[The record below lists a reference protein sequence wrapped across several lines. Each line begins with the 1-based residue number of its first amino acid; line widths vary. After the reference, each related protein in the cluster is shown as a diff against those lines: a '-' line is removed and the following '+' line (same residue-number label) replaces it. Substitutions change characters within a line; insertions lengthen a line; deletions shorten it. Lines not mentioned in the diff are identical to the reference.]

1 VVVALISYLPVLAL
15 LANLLSSE
23 IGLYEFTRAHGLKAS
38 PMAAVKLALAWTPY
52 QVVLAYAA
60 LRAVRRQMR
69 GINTWEKTQ
78 HVGAHREHSAPMTA
92 EPTEVT
98 RRAA

>member
-1 VVVALISYLPVLAL
+1 MDALRLA
-15 LANLLSSE
+15 
-23 IGLYEFTRAHGLKAS
+23 
-38 PMAAVKLALAWTPY
+38 VAWTPY
-52 QVVLAYAA
+52 QIVLAYAA

-78 HVGAHREHSAPMTA
+78 HVGAHREAVRA
-92 EPTEVT
+92 IPTELTEVD

>member
-1 VVVALISYLPVLAL
+1 
-15 LANLLSSE
+15 
-23 IGLYEFTRAHGLKAS
+23 
-38 PMAAVKLALAWTPY
+38 MAWTPY
-52 QVVLAYAA
+52 QIVLAYAA

-78 HVGAHREHSAPMTA
+78 HVGAHREALHAIPA
-92 EPTEVT
+92 ELTEVD

>member
-1 VVVALISYLPVLAL
+1 
-15 LANLLSSE
+15 
-23 IGLYEFTRAHGLKAS
+23 
-38 PMAAVKLALAWTPY
+38 
-52 QVVLAYAA
+52 
-60 LRAVRRQMR
+60 VRRQMR